1 MQCDVDRY
9 FEPVGLHV
17 EQLYWASN
25 IRVPD
30 QVLNQINTKIA
41 NEQAALAAQAN
52 VATVKANADARIA
65 DAEGK
70 AESSQI
76 EGDALRAN
84 PEILRQRAIEA
95 GRELSVCVLE
105 KGSEPGAHVLSG
117 AVMDPRALTELFP
130 DWAERGAP
138 LKQKVTR
145 DEFLFLSET
154 GARSTPNALL
164 PECFHNEGNYIIS
177 LGEVTR
183 WLAQQAEAL
192 EVAIFPGFAAAE
204 VLYGDNGEVIGV
216 ATGDMGIE
224 KDGSIGPAFERGM
237 ALQAKYTIFAEGAR
251 GHLGRQLIARYT
263 LDEGKDPQAYGIGI
277 KELWQIDPSRHEPG
291 LVVHAA
297 GWPLDSDTYG
307 GAFLYHADGG
317 KVAIGYVVGLDY
329 RNPWLSP
336 FEEFQ
341 RFKTHPSI
349 RKHLEG
355 GTRIGYGAR
364 AITAGGLLS
373 LPKTVFPGGALVGC
387 EAGHLNASRIKGSHA
402 AIKTGM
408 LCADAAFDALAA
420 DRQHDELSSYPKA
433 FEASW
438 LFTELQQA
446 KNFKQWFKKGQTV
459 ATLMTGVE
467 QWLLPKLGVRNPPWT
482 LHRTQP
488 DHACLEPAAKHT
500 RIAYPKPDGVLTFDR
515 LSSVFLS
522 STNHDENQPSHLTLK
537 DPSIPVKVNLA
548 EYAGP
553 EARYC
558 PAGVYEFVGEA
569 DNARLQINA
578 QNCVHCKTCDIKDP
592 TQNIVWVTPQGGG
605 GPNYSGM

>member
-1 MQCDVDRY
+1 MSA
-9 FEPVGLHV
+9 E
-17 EQLYWASN
+17 
-25 IRVPD
+25 
-30 QVLNQINTKIA
+30 
-41 NEQAALAAQAN
+41 
-52 VATVKANADARIA
+52 ANALPPREVMEFDVVIVGAGPAGLATAIR
-65 DAEGK
+65 
-70 AESSQI
+70 
-76 EGDALRAN
+76 
-84 PEILRQRAIEA
+84 LRQRALEA

-204 VLYGDNGEVIGV
+204 VLFGDNGEVIGV

-237 ALQAKYTIFAEGAR
+237 ALHARYTVFAEGAR
-251 GHLGRQLIARYT
+251 GHLGRQLIARYK

-277 KELWQIDPSRHEPG
+277 KELWQIDPARHEPG

-387 EAGHLNASRIKGSHA
+387 EAGYLNASRIKGSHA

-420 DRQHDELSSYPKA
+420 DRQHDELSAYPKA

-569 DNARLQINA
+569 DSARLQINA

>member
-1 MQCDVDRY
+1 MQSMSA
-9 FEPVGLHV
+9 E
-17 EQLYWASN
+17 
-25 IRVPD
+25 
-30 QVLNQINTKIA
+30 
-41 NEQAALAAQAN
+41 
-52 VATVKANADARIA
+52 ANALPPREVMEFDVVIVGAGPAGLATAIR
-65 DAEGK
+65 
-70 AESSQI
+70 
-76 EGDALRAN
+76 
-84 PEILRQRAIEA
+84 LRQRAVEA

-204 VLYGDNGEVIGV
+204 VLYGDNGEVVGV

-237 ALQAKYTIFAEGAR
+237 ALHAKYTIFGEGAR
-251 GHLGRQLIARYT
+251 GHLGRQLIARYK

-277 KELWQIDPSRHEPG
+277 KELWQIDPAKHEPG

-297 GWPLDSDTYG
+297 GWPLDNDTYG

-329 RNPWLSP
+329 KNPWLSP

-364 AITAGGLLS
+364 AITAGGLMS

-387 EAGHLNASRIKGSHA
+387 EAGYLNVSRIKGSHA

-420 DRQHDELSSYPKA
+420 DRQHDELDAYPKA

-459 ATLMTGVE
+459 ATLMTGIE

-482 LHRTQP
+482 LRHSTP

-537 DPSIPVKVNLA
+537 DASVPVQVNLA

-558 PAGVYEFVGEA
+558 PAGVYEFVGEG
-569 DNARLQINA
+569 DSARLQINA